1 MSQKNLQSLI
11 VIVPARKMLKHLYKP
26 KNICYR
32 IAYIR
37 LTDKQKTMALLSL
50 TELGC
55 INLIN
60 DTANIS
66 NLKNTVQLNLFG
78 SEVAELV
85 IEEDRRYW
93 IPNILSIIAIIAAF
107 LPYIFNL
114 FFSFL
119 R

>member
-32 IAYIR
+32 IAYVR
-37 LTDKQKTMALLSL
+37 LTDTQKTIALFSL
-50 TELGC
+50 AEIGC

-60 DTANIS
+60 DTVNIS
-66 NLKNTVQLNLFG
+66 DLKNTVQLNLFG
-78 SEVAELV
+78 LEVAELV

-93 IPNILSIIAIIAAF
+93 IPNILSIIAIIAVF

-114 FFSFL
+114 SLSLFK
-119 R
+119 